1 MRDAL
6 IDQLARVLVEYS
18 MGVQPGELVVL
29 SGGSAGAPLL
39 QAVNRRVIAA
49 GGIPAVEVELPGI
62 IEDLLLAGSDD
73 QLRAVTPFE
82 RIAAEQADCSLRV
95 GASENTRAMTGIDP
109 KRQQLYQRARA
120 AIGQQRM
127 QRAADGTL
135 RWSSTIYPTEAYAQE
150 ANLSLRDFEEFV
162 ARAEWLYDPD
172 PIARWRE
179 LGAYQAR
186 LIDWLTPRHE
196 VHLVAEDTD
205 LRLSIAGR
213 VWNNSD
219 GHRNFPSGEVFT
231 GPVEDSVEGH
241 VSFSFPSIHR
251 GRQVE
256 GVRLWFER
264 GRVVRA
270 EATRNQEFLEAML
283 NTDEG
288 ARYLGEFAFGTNQ
301 QIDRYIGNTLFDE
314 KIGGTVHMALG
325 SGYPDTGSTNRSAI
339 HWDLI
344 CDLRRGG
351 EVTVDGDVFLKDG
364 KILIG

>member
-1 MRDAL
+1 MRDEL

-29 SGGSAGAPLL
+29 QGGVAGAPLL
-39 QAVNRRVIAA
+39 RAVNRLVLAA
-49 GGIPAVEVELPGI
+49 GGVPAVDVQLPGVL
-62 IEDLLLAGSDD
+62 EELLLEGSDD

-95 GASENTRAMTGIDP
+95 GAAENTRAMTGIDP
-109 KRQQLYQRARA
+109 RRQQIYQRARA
-120 AIGQQRM
+120 EISQRRM

-135 RWSSTIYPTEAYAQE
+135 RWSSTIYPTEGYAQE

-179 LGAYQAR
+179 LGQHQAR
-186 LIDWLTPRHE
+186 LIDWLSPRKE
-196 VHLVAEDTD
+196 VHVVAEDTD

-213 VWNNSD
+213 TWNNSD

-231 GPVEDSVEGH
+231 GPVEHSVEGH
-241 VSFSFPSIHR
+241 IRFSFPSIHQ

-256 GVRLWFER
+256 GVRLWFEH
-264 GRVVRA
+264 GKVVRA
-270 EATRNQEFLEAML
+270 EATRNQQFLETML
-283 NTDEG
+283 NADEG
-288 ARYLGEFAFGTNQ
+288 ARYLGEFAFGTNY
-301 QIDRYIGNTLFDE
+301 QIDRSIGNTLFDE

-325 SGYPDTGSTNRSAI
+325 SGYPDTGSKNRSAI

-344 CDLRRGG
+344 CDLRQGG
-351 EVTVDGDVFLKDG
+351 EVTVDGDLFLKDG
-364 KILIG
+364 KIQVA